1 MTLDTYQLYI
11 VLSYTYQA
19 LAKYTRDTVGDL
31 MGKYIANNIT
41 LDELSAQVTDGW
53 NKITEDEGKLN
64 QLDIYR
70 SALGLFSL
78 HC

>member
-1 MTLDTYQLYI
+1 MFAYDIRYLLALHCILLYRF
-11 VLSYTYQA
+11 QA

-53 NKITEDEGKLN
+53 K
-64 QLDIYR
+64 R
-70 SALGLFSL
+70 SLKMKAN
-78 HC
+78 

>member
-1 MTLDTYQLYI
+1 M
-11 VLSYTYQA
+11 
-19 LAKYTRDTVGDL
+19 GEL
-31 MGKYIANNIT
+31 MAKYIANNIT

-70 SALGLFSL
+70 SALGLDSL
-78 HC
+78 STVELCRLGAAASQL